1 MDRSLFASDIFV
13 KGSLFGVTIRS
24 PAPRGRLKGIEFP
37 RLPTAYTVIR
47 AEDIPG
53 RNQLDDF
60 SVPVLA
66 SETVSYIGEPVALLI
81 GPNRIKLEE
90 FAGLCKVTVEKDTPF
105 FSAYSVPPEF
115 ILAKRN
121 ITLGDPEKAFQEAKT
136 VVDGIYRTG
145 IQEHW
150 YAEPQGVTV
159 EYHKP
164 TTLEKEKII
173 IHTATQWPFHVK
185 RSVVS
190 VLNLSPDNIE
200 VRPSRIGIHLDGK
213 IWYPSL
219 IACHAALGAYL
230 TKKPVKIILTREE
243 DFQYTPKR
251 NGSEIRIRSALGEQ
265 GQILGSEIDVTASL
279 GAQGVFVDE
288 ILDRICLGALGSYK
302 IANLKIEG
310 TAVKTN
316 IPPGGP
322 LGGFGLSQGFF
333 AMERHVS
340 HIADTLRQDPV
351 EWRKSHFFYRN
362 TLLGIGVPLKE
373 HVPLN
378 ELLDTAAGMSDY
390 HRKWASY
397 ELLRIHRREKGET
410 DKNERL
416 RGIGIATAYQGSGF
430 LYNGADKGF
439 CSVALT
445 LEKDGS
451 LEIKTSMVSSNKE
464 HTLLWQNTAAEILAV
479 EPDAVR
485 VVSDNTTAS
494 PDSGPATLSRNITV
508 ITRLVERACAAI
520 RKQRF
525 RDPLPITVTRMY
537 HPGNIPNWEGKLL
550 DHNSL
555 SHLGWGAA
563 VVEVEIDP
571 IEYTPKIRG
580 AWLGIDG
587 GRILSEIKARRSLTY
602 SVIQALGW
610 ASREHITYEEGLIP
624 LEQIHG
630 YNIPILQ
637 DIPPIYIDFI
647 WNDVVTPKGIEEI
660 PFSCVPAAYVQA
672 VSQALDHNFE
682 KIPLEARDIWE
693 AKKLK
698 GKEIQL

>member
-1 MDRSLFASDIFV
+1 MDRSLFVSDIFI
-13 KGSLFGVTIRS
+13 KGSLFGITIRS
-24 PAPRGRLKGIEFP
+24 PAARGRLRGIDFP
-37 RLPTAYTVIR
+37 RLPSAYIPIR

-53 RNQLDDF
+53 KNHLDGF

-81 GPNRIKLEE
+81 GPDRIKLEE
-90 FAGLCKVTVEKDTPF
+90 FAGLCKVMVEEETPF

-121 ITLGDPEKAFQEAKT
+121 ITQGDPESAFREAKT
-136 VVDGIYRTG
+136 IVGGIYRTG

-150 YAEPQGVTV
+150 YSEAQGAVV

-173 IHTATQWPFHVK
+173 VYTATQWPFHVK
-185 RSVVS
+185 RSVVAL
-190 VLNLSPDNIE
+190 LNLAPDTIE
-200 VRPSRIGIHLDGK
+200 VHPSRIGIHLDGK

-219 IACHAALGAYL
+219 VACHAALGAYI
-230 TKKPVKIILTREE
+230 TRKPVKIILTREE

-251 NGSEIRIRSALGEQ
+251 SGSEIRIRSALGEQ
-265 GQILGSEIDVTASL
+265 GQILGTEINATACL

-302 IANLKIEG
+302 IAHFRIEG
-310 TAVKTN
+310 RAVRTN

-322 LGGFGLSQGFF
+322 FAGFGLSQGFF

-340 HIADTLRQDPV
+340 HIADTLRQDPA

-362 TLLGIGVPLKE
+362 LPLGIGVPLKE

-378 ELLDTAAGMSDY
+378 ELFDTAAGMSDY

-397 ELLRIHRREKGET
+397 ELLRIHRREQGEV

-416 RGIGIATAYQGSGF
+416 RGIGISAAYQGSGL
-430 LYNGADKGF
+430 LYTETDKGF
-439 CSVALT
+439 CSVTLT

-464 HTLLWQNTAAEILAV
+464 HAFLWQNTAAEILAV
-479 EPDAVR
+479 EPGAVR
-485 VVSDNTTAS
+485 VISDNTTTS
-494 PDSGPATLSRNITV
+494 PDSGPATLSRNITL

-525 RDPLPITVTRMY
+525 RDPLPITVSRAY
-537 HPGNIPNWEGKLL
+537 HPGKTVNWEGKTL
-550 DHNSL
+550 DHNGL

-580 AWLGIDG
+580 VWLGIDG
-587 GRILSEIKARRSLTY
+587 GRILSETKARRSLVN
-602 SVIQALGW
+602 SVIEALGW
-610 ASREHITYEEGLIP
+610 ASREHIQYEEGIIP

-637 DIPPIYIDFI
+637 DIPPIHIDFI
-647 WNDVVTPKGIEEI
+647 WNDVVTPKGIEEL

-682 KIPLEARDIWE
+682 KIPLDARDIWE

-698 GKEIQL
+698 GKETQI